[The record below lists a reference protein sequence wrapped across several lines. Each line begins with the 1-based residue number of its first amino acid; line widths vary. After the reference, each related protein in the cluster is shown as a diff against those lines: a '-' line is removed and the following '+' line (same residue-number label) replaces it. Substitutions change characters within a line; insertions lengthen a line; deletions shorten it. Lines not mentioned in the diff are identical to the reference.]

1 MSKDNEISG
10 SGANFFGNKTEK
22 YLKKLSRESVEKHT
36 NTSVLFFGVD
46 YERSKKNFYGEM
58 VIRVW
63 KNTIG
68 IEVKGIIQLDHA
80 DGISVEDIPNKT
92 MNLNFSCYL
101 DHLKELGIDPGIGD
115 CFSTKNRIY
124 MIYDKTLQDS
134 NMVSVMTD
142 REALYIKYD
151 CIALDSEQTTLPGTD
166 RGADGTKNDISGTD
180 QTTQRMF

>member
-10 SGANFFGNKTEK
+10 SGNNFFGSKTEK

-36 NTSVLFFGVD
+36 NTSLLFFAVD
-46 YERSKKNFYGEM
+46 YERSKRNFYGEM
-58 VIRVW
+58 IIRIW

-68 IEVKGIIQLDHA
+68 VEVKGIIQLDQSSEV
-80 DGISVEDIPNKT
+80 SVEDIPNKT

-101 DHLKELGIDPGIGD
+101 DHLKELGISPGIGD

-124 MIYDKTLQDS
+124 MIYDKTILDA
-134 NMVSVMTD
+134 NMVSIATD

-166 RGADGTKNDISGTD
+166 RGPDGTANDIRGTD
-180 QTTQRMF
+180 PTTQRVF